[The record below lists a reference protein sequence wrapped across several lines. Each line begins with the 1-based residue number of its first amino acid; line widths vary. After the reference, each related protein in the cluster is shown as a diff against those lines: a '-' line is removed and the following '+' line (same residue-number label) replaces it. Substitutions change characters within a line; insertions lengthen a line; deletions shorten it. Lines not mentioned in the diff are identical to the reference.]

1 MSKQDKIQIIDIR
14 MQRPII
20 ARIEEDDVNLT
31 LQMSDRAKLS
41 GAIVS
46 FYTPNN
52 VSLFLS
58 SAKKELA
65 KSNSIYKSV
74 FGKVIKSKHKKLRVS
89 EKDLPR
95 LYNYFESIQMAIVS
109 MYTAIESF
117 ANICIPHDYVYEK
130 NNSKGVKESYNKELI
145 ERYIA
150 TSEKIDKILPAILN
164 CDSPKGKKLWE
175 DFKELE
181 SLRNDIIHP
190 KTTNKNKET
199 KEDSSFLCSLLADD
213 FIKKVAS
220 GFDLVSYFCKQD
232 TSHSL
237 FPMGFGEVNLKPVP
251 INKDDFEKVDDGDEI
266 ELLS

>member
-1 MSKQDKIQIIDIR
+1 MSKQNEVQIVDIR

-20 ARIEEDDVNLT
+20 ARIEEKSLNLT
-31 LQMSDRAKLS
+31 LQMSDKAVLS
-41 GAIVS
+41 GATVS
-46 FYTPNN
+46 FFTPNN

-65 KSNSIYKSV
+65 KSNSIYKSL
-74 FGKVIKSKHKKLRVS
+74 FGKLNKSKHKRFKIS
-89 EKDLPR
+89 NKDLPR

-130 NNSKGVKESYNKELI
+130 NNPKGVKESYSKELI

-150 TSEKIDKILPAILN
+150 TSEKIDRILPLILK
-164 CDSPKGKKLWE
+164 CDSPKGTKLWQ

-181 SLRNDIIHP
+181 CLRNDIIHP
-190 KTTNKNKET
+190 KTTKKNRET
-199 KEDSSFLCSLLADD
+199 KEDSSFLCTLLADD
-213 FIKKVAS
+213 FIKKVTS
-220 GFDLVSYFCKQD
+220 GFELVSYFCKQD

-237 FPMGFGEVNLKPVP
+237 FPMGFGEINLKPVP
-251 INKDDFEKVDDGDEI
+251 INREDFEKVDNEGEI
-266 ELLS
+266 ELPS